1 MGKSH
6 NITQIEFVKN
16 CLRKGEKRNAILGK
30 FGKKWGNVSRTT
42 FDRRLEAAKIEL
54 QDEHKAFQA
63 KVEVEVAKEVE
74 VRKLDIMDAMERKSI
89 LTQTARGELPL
100 QKAIVVDK
108 EIVYIDVVPDWADR
122 RAAITELNK
131 MEGDYAPIKQAN
143 VNPDGTPIDQ
153 PKVVMTAEQLL
164 ELKQSIESKK

>member
-42 FDRRLEAAKIEL
+42 FDRRLDAAKIEL
-54 QDEHKAFQA
+54 LDEHKAFQA

-74 VRKLDIMDAMERKSI
+74 VRKLDIMDAMERKAI
-89 LTQTARGELPL
+89 LTQIARGEIPL
-100 QKAIVVDK
+100 KKVIVVDK
-108 EIVYIDVVPDWADR
+108 AIEEIEVVPDWMDR
-122 RAAITELNK
+122 KLAIAELNK
-131 MEGDYAPIKQAN
+131 MEGDYAPIKQAST
-143 VNPDGTPIDQ
+143 NPDGTPIDQ
-153 PKVVMTAEQLL
+153 PKVVMTAEQLA